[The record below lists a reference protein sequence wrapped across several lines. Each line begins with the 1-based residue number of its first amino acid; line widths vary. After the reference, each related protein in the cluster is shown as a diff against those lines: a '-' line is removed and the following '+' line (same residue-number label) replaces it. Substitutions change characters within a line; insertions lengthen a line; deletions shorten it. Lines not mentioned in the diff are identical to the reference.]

1 MLDQNNAGIR
11 EYYQIFLRNRKLF
24 LAPFVV
30 VFCLVSLSILF
41 FPKVYESKTVV
52 RVQKKQPN
60 PITDDRLVR
69 EEKLTARLKTL
80 QQMVLSRPLLS
91 QTIRKLNLDKDV
103 RDKEDMEKLL
113 GKIRGRVSI
122 KVKGDELFSVA
133 YEDSNPE
140 KAMHVVSTIV
150 NNFIDENLSMKRDEA
165 FTSVDFI
172 QKQMEL
178 YTEKLE
184 QSEEALRLF
193 KQAHLEE
200 MPGVQ
205 NATLVQ
211 LERLRDSLAETNIK
225 LQEAYE
231 QRRWVQRQLSSEKP
245 MVVSMKTGEAAS
257 VDQKIRI
264 LEYQLSQL
272 LANYTEKHPD
282 VVRIRLEIDRLR
294 TQGDTAY
301 EELAGRQVP
310 GEVTTLNPI
319 HQKLK
324 EQLNSIN
331 ISIGTL
337 QSKKAILESKIVEY
351 ETKAVGIPNQ
361 EKELA
366 GLKRDYDVNARIYD
380 MLLMRYEEA
389 RISKQLEF
397 SQGGTRF
404 HVIEPAIVPIRPIKP
419 NVLHF
424 LGAAMALGCGA
435 GASLI
440 MIKEYMDTS
449 TRGVRE
455 TESVYNLP
463 VLATVPLITTERE
476 LELNRIR
483 QRRMVL
489 SSFLFVLGVVGAVAV
504 ALFRYVK

>member
-1 MLDQNNAGIR
+1 MV
-11 EYYQIFLRNRKLF
+11 
-24 LAPFVV
+24 PFVV

-60 PITDDRLVR
+60 PIGDDRLVR

-80 QQMVLSRPLLS
+80 EQMVLSRPLLS

-103 RDKEDMEKLL
+103 YDAEDMEKLL
-113 GKIRGRVSI
+113 QKIRGRVSI
-122 KVKGDELFSVA
+122 KVKGDELFSVG
-133 YEDSNPE
+133 YEHSNPE
-140 KAMHVVSTIV
+140 QAMQVVTTIV

-211 LERLRDSLAETNIK
+211 LERLRDSLAETSIK

-231 QRRWVQRQLSSEKP
+231 QRRFIQRQLASEKP
-245 MVVSMKTGEAAS
+245 MVVSMKTGQAS
-257 VDQKIRI
+257 SVAQKISI

-294 TQGDTAY
+294 TQGDSAY
-301 EELAGRQVP
+301 EELVRPQAP
-310 GEVTTLNPI
+310 GDVSTLNPI

-331 ISIGTL
+331 ISVGTL
-337 QSKKAILESKIVEY
+337 QSKKAILESKISEY
-351 ETKAVGIPNQ
+351 ESKAVGIPNQ

-366 GLKRDYDVNARIYD
+366 GLKRDYDVNERIYD
-380 MLLMRYEEA
+380 MLLMKYEEA

-404 HVIEPAIVPIRPIKP
+404 HVIEPAVVPIRPVKP

-424 LGAAMALGCGA
+424 LGAALAAGCGA
-435 GASLI
+435 GAGIL
-440 MIKEYMDTS
+440 MIKEYLDTS

-455 TESVYNLP
+455 TEKIYNLP
-463 VLATVPLITTERE
+463 VLATVPLITTEKE
-476 LELNRIR
+476 LQLNRMQ
-483 QRRMVL
+483 QRRMML
-489 SSFLFVLGVVGAVAV
+489 SSLLFVVGVIGAVAV